1 MWSFSQSLSLCKDFY
16 FHPILI
22 ALLSTEAL
30 FDFVGF
36 DKEAFYY
43 SQIYI
48 NRMIP
53 GLYLGGLVD
62 SNRRLLNSIG

>member
-1 MWSFSQSLSLCKDFY
+1 MTLVFIPLLFVLLNTEPFFD
-16 FHPILI
+16 LI
-22 ALLSTEAL
+22 
-30 FDFVGF
+30 GF
-36 DKEAFYY
+36 DPEASYY

-62 SNRRLLNSIG
+62 SNRRLLNSMGY